1 MLQKLDLLFLSDGF
15 IMLYLEMGG
24 KWHTPLKKK
33 KKKVK
38 SWFIFSK
45 LDKKCGSAPI
55 YSEALFHDGT
65 KVDYKVSVTA
75 IYVHYM

>member
-1 MLQKLDLLFLSDGF
+1 MAYSL
-15 IMLYLEMGG
+15 
-24 KWHTPLKKK
+24 KK

-45 LDKKCGSAPI
+45 LDKECGSAPI